1 MQTGYTGTLQYCG
14 ECNACD
20 GSGTVPVVTDEERAA
35 LRSACSKCGGL
46 VRLELRCEA
55 CGDMPA
61 GMSGEWSDEQERAM
75 VDRLKNRVGELG
87 DERDRLLGEL
97 RSSRQLDALTIRSMR
112 TQRDRAVALLRE
124 VCETS
129 YDDLAALRGN
139 INAACDW
146 LESLEEGGS

>member
-1 MQTGYTGTLQYCG
+1 MLDN
-14 ECNACD
+14 NAMPD
-20 GSGTVPVVTDEERAA
+20 VPVAV
-35 LRSACSKCGGL
+35 
-46 VRLELRCEA
+46 
-55 CGDMPA
+55 
-61 GMSGEWSDEQERAM
+61 
-75 VDRLKNRVGELG
+75 
-87 DERDRLLGEL
+87 
-97 RSSRQLDALTIRSMR
+97 MR

>member
-1 MQTGYTGTLQYCG
+1 MSETWTPAEAEQVIVALGGGMDQI
-14 ECNACD
+14 D
-20 GSGTVPVVTDEERAA
+20 GVQLTVAQARALA
-35 LRSACSKCGGL
+35 A
-46 VRLELRCEA
+46 RLAEVEA
-55 CGDMPA
+55 
-61 GMSGEWSDEQERAM
+61 
-75 VDRLKNRVGELG
+75 
-87 DERDRLLGEL
+87 ERDGVSMQNDLAGE
-97 RSSRQLDALTIRSMR
+97 QLDALTIRSMR